1 MVSYHLNN
9 FDFTNST
16 FNADTF
22 VQDNPKFII
31 KSDKNCLNEKLYII
45 KYNKDTLSQEDYLTD
60 GKYRSVIFSDNKLL
74 AYSPAKS
81 IKLEEFRNK
90 FNESE
95 CFAEDF
101 IDGTM
106 VNIFYFN
113 NSWEISTKSCIGGN
127 VSFFINEYE
136 SNEKNTFK
144 SLFFECC
151 KNANLNI
158 EDLEKEFS
166 YTFVFQHPNNRI
178 VTPIQDTMLYCI
190 RIYAFNN
197 NVVMEIPFE
206 YFYKKYSC
214 LTNTRVCLPMRYP
227 ITSYDEFIN
236 YYGSEN
242 TPYYCVGIMIYGPDG
257 TRTKIR
263 NPNYEIIRKLRGNQ
277 PKLEYQYLCLRKE
290 NKVKQFLIYYPEYK
304 KHFLEY
310 KNKMH
315 NFTNILYNL
324 YKECFIFK
332 LKKLKEYDFQYKI
345 HIYNLHNIYLNE
357 LRPNNENISKTA
369 VIKYVNNL
377 HPSQQMF
384 AINYELRNTKTN
396 ITNGIDSEINNT
408 STIPMS
414 D

>member
-1 MVSYHLNN
+1 
-9 FDFTNST
+9 
-16 FNADTF
+16 
-22 VQDNPKFII
+22 
-31 KSDKNCLNEKLYII
+31 
-45 KYNKDTLSQEDYLTD
+45 
-60 GKYRSVIFSDNKLL
+60 
-74 AYSPAKS
+74 
-81 IKLEEFRNK
+81 
-90 FNESE
+90 
-95 CFAEDF
+95 
-101 IDGTM
+101 
-106 VNIFYFN
+106 
-113 NSWEISTKSCIGGN
+113 
-127 VSFFINEYE
+127 
-136 SNEKNTFK
+136 
-144 SLFFECC
+144 
-151 KNANLNI
+151 
-158 EDLEKEFS
+158 
-166 YTFVFQHPNNRI
+166 
-178 VTPIQDTMLYCI
+178 
-190 RIYAFNN
+190 
-197 NVVMEIPFE
+197 MEIPFE
-206 YFYKKYSC
+206 YFYKKY
-214 LTNTRVCLPMRYP
+214 LFLINTRVCLPMRYP

-396 ITNGIDSEINNT
+396 ITNDIDSEINNT